1 MENFFLYISK
11 PVDGEEFDVWV
22 DSNNICYLKMELFQ
36 DFVISLV
43 NLVYSTYLGHET
55 TIETN
60 IKITEEDDLK
70 HFDWCWGK
78 TIKNFN
84 KEGVYFELDGEHK
97 VFIKS
102 FLDET
107 FYSQKVA
114 EVRMSLV
121 KFFSEV
127 FNMDTIFTKSDLDLL
142 TTLYKSLEK
151 NVKVNLQ

>member
-11 PVDGEEFDVWV
+11 PVDDEEFNFWV

-43 NLVYSTYLGHET
+43 NLVYNTYLGHET

-60 IKITEEDDLK
+60 IKITEEDNLK

-78 TIKNFN
+78 TISNFN
-84 KEGVYFELDGEHK
+84 KEGIYFELDGEHK
-97 VFIKS
+97 TFLKS

-107 FYSQKVA
+107 FYSQKVT
-114 EVRMSLV
+114 EVRMSLI

-127 FNMDTIFTKSDLDLL
+127 FNLETMFTKSDLDLL

-151 NVKVNLQ
+151 NLKVNLQ

>member
-11 PVDGEEFDVWV
+11 PVDDEEFNFWV

-43 NLVYSTYLGHET
+43 NLVYNTYLGHET

-60 IKITEEDDLK
+60 IKITEEDNLK

-78 TIKNFN
+78 TISNFN
-84 KEGVYFELDGEHK
+84 KEGIYFELYGEHK
-97 VFIKS
+97 TFLKS

-107 FYSQKVA
+107 FYSQKVT
-114 EVRMSLV
+114 EVRMSLI

-127 FNMDTIFTKSDLDLL
+127 FNLETMFTKSDLDLL

-151 NVKVNLQ
+151 NLKVNLQ